1 MKREVVIAVAVT
13 LLVVG
18 IGLGWGL
25 YNDSQLKP
33 FLADEWLKKSYETAR
48 AEHADAKAIE
58 VTAEAVTPDGRL
70 HMEQQGRLV
79 VRFRY
84 PPTAADVKAT
94 PPAPIPGS
102 RTGSGLGILGA
113 PMGAGGCTGGLVR
126 THTWKGVKG
135 SHFEHVWQA
144 ENQKCLVELD
154 SLPKCSFQ
162 QVWQKAKAKGAPD
175 PAYADID
182 LVQEVGG
189 GGSEKRW
196 RFEITNHPDLGPP
209 QTVFHAE
216 FPDDC

>member
-18 IGLGWGL
+18 VGLGWGL
-25 YNDSQLKP
+25 YNDAQLKP
-33 FLADEWLKKSYETAR
+33 FLADEWVKKSYETAR
-48 AEHADAKAIE
+48 EQHPDAKAIE
-58 VTAEAVTPDGRL
+58 ITAEAITPDGRV

-79 VRFRY
+79 VRFRRA
-84 PPTAADVKAT
+84 PTAADAK
-94 PPAPIPGS
+94 PAPAQIPGA
-102 RTGSGLGILGA
+102 RTPLGMLGGPIA
-113 PMGAGGCTGGLVR
+113 AGGCTGGLVR
-126 THTWKGVKG
+126 THSWSGVKG
-135 SHFEHVWQA
+135 RHFEHVWQE
-144 ENQKCLVELD
+144 ENQKCITELD
-154 SLPKCSFQ
+154 GLPKCSFE

-175 PAYADID
+175 PAFADID